1 MKIDTLLGG
10 KMISTYEYR
19 EGFIGSDAYK
29 TYAPLKILGLG
40 CIFPH
45 WKIPGIYDLLKRQ
58 TLKIYV
64 CTLLSLFRRT
74 LSCTDHIVSTR
85 LEWK

>member
-40 CIFPH
+40 CILPH
-45 WKIPGIYDLLKRQ
+45 QKIPGISKGKL
-58 TLKIYV
+58 
-64 CTLLSLFRRT
+64 
-74 LSCTDHIVSTR
+74 
-85 LEWK
+85 

>member
-29 TYAPLKILGLG
+29 TYAPSKY
-40 CIFPH
+40 
-45 WKIPGIYDLLKRQ
+45 WDLVVFFLIERYLAFM
-58 TLKIYV
+58 TY
-64 CTLLSLFRRT
+64 
-74 LSCTDHIVSTR
+74 
-85 LEWK
+85 

>member
-29 TYAPLKILGLG
+29 TYAPLKILGPG
-40 CIFPH
+40 CISDMKFVKNFTPPDFQAKH
-45 WKIPGIYDLLKRQ
+45 FTPSISPNFNSFSDKNTNK
-58 TLKIYV
+58 
-64 CTLLSLFRRT
+64 
-74 LSCTDHIVSTR
+74 
-85 LEWK
+85 

>member
-29 TYAPLKILGLG
+29 TYAPPTNIEMISVKASKYWLI
-40 CIFPH
+40 
-45 WKIPGIYDLLKRQ
+45 
-58 TLKIYV
+58 
-64 CTLLSLFRRT
+64 
-74 LSCTDHIVSTR
+74 
-85 LEWK
+85 

>member
-40 CIFPH
+40 CIFL
-45 WKIPGIYDLLKRQ
+45 IKRYLVFQKANFKVICLYLTFTFQ
-58 TLKIYV
+58 TH
-64 CTLLSLFRRT
+64 TLLL
-74 LSCTDHIVSTR
+74 
-85 LEWK
+85 

>member
-40 CIFPH
+40 CILPH
-45 WKIPGIYDLLKRQ
+45 QKIPGISKGKLLGYMF
-58 TLKIYV
+58 LPYFHFSDAH
-64 CTLLSLFRRT
+64 SLP
-74 LSCTDHIVSTR
+74 LIILYQLDWN
-85 LEWK
+85 EK